1 MSKPITVATQFV
13 LCVTAVS
20 LHIHPITWCQLAE
33 QRNGLRNQQA
43 HDRQNAAQNP
53 FNAQPV
59 VQHAF
64 NPNAPVFVSSKVRKS
79 TNAQT
84 SKTESSSKPLNSASM
99 ASQAKG
105 FLPDRHS
112 TSSEPT
118 SPKIPAKLLMP
129 RSPGASSVQETQEA
143 SVGPISTQQS
153 AKDAAPPATISEL
166 SHSTPLPKHGTQ
178 EVGHSEGSAS
188 DAKVI
193 TDGNQAGC
201 SEVHDALSPSPSGS
215 GTHDSKE
222 AVSAADGQSS
232 AAQNARGSWLTV
244 GKEEIAESHL
254 YALVRGDCHVFVQ
267 MMLSEQLKTQ
277 SASGKKQNRKSSNYW
292 GQTLKPAG
300 VCRLSTC
307 GALCSP
313 AT

>member
-1 MSKPITVATQFV
+1 MSKPITVATQLI

-20 LHIHPITWCQLAE
+20 LHIHPVTRCQLCLAE

-43 HDRQNAAQNP
+43 DDRQNAAQNP
-53 FNAQPV
+53 SNAQPV

-64 NPNAPVFVSSKVRKS
+64 NPDAPVFVSSKVRKS

-84 SKTESSSKPLNSASM
+84 SMTESNSKPLNSASM

-105 FLPDRHS
+105 SLPHRHS

-143 SVGPISTQQS
+143 SVGPIPIQQS
-153 AKDAAPPATISEL
+153 AKGAAPPATITEL
-166 SHSTPLPKHGTQ
+166 SHSTPLPKHATQ
-178 EVGHSEGSAS
+178 EVGHSEGSAG
-188 DAKVI
+188 DAKAI
-193 TDGNQAGC
+193 TDGTQAGC
-201 SEVHDALSPSPSGS
+201 SEVHGVPSPSPSGS

-222 AVSAADGQSS
+222 AGSAADGQSF

-244 GKEEIAESHL
+244 GKEKIAESHL
-254 YALVRGDCHVFVQ
+254 HALIQR
-267 MMLSEQLKTQ
+267 
-277 SASGKKQNRKSSNYW
+277 
-292 GQTLKPAG
+292 
-300 VCRLSTC
+300 
-307 GALCSP
+307 
-313 AT
+313 